1 MPHRLTVVTSGSLS
15 PLRRAYKTIIFVF
28 MLFLL
33 IVGCNQ
39 AVTTPTVNKIPQ
51 QTLITPSLLPATSTA
66 SLADTQQPSPS
77 PTQPPISVWI
87 PEYFPEK
94 MRSSISLPTGYS
106 QATAP
111 MGDVALE
118 IGQGTGDP
126 ASQWIYALVAPFPTV
141 TDGVTSNELH
151 NAWIGEPNPSFKG
164 SPILMDASTLGVL
177 TAFWGTPAPSAV
189 QLLPEDQLVDY
200 AWDNRPSWVIVP
212 FEKINPRWKTLTIDG
227 QSPIR
232 KDFDPSSYPLTVPF
246 SLSSNIE
253 VNPNELGI
261 PSTNRDSSKLT
272 TVAMTGVTAMVR
284 ATAYTMEIKGVTY
297 PAEDIGPILA
307 DADLTHISNE
317 IPFSPDCPYPS
328 FSMDTLVFCSS
339 PSYIELLKEV
349 GTDIIEL
356 TGDHFMDFD
365 TEATLY
371 TLQMYD
377 EQGWPYFGG
386 GANADEARQPV
397 LLENNG
403 NKLAFMGCNVGCEV
417 KNEIPCDAIATDSH
431 PGAAQCDFDWLSTE
445 IPSLREQGYQV
456 IFTFQHR
463 EYYTYTTEPILDYD
477 FGQIASFGAAIV
489 SGSQAHQ
496 PHGFSLTEG
505 SFIHYGL
512 GNLFFDQYHF
522 CAGYACDD
530 AFIDRHVFYGGQH
543 ISTEL
548 ITIRFVD
555 TARPRLMT
563 PEERARFLD
572 TIFKASGW

>member
-1 MPHRLTVVTSGSLS
+1 MPHRLTVVTSGYLS
-15 PLRRAYKTIIFVF
+15 PLRRAYKTIIFVS

-317 IPFSPDCPYPS
+317 IPFSPDCPFPS

-403 NKLAFMGCNVGCEV
+403 NKLAFMGCNVGC
-417 KNEIPCDAIATDSH
+417 
-431 PGAAQCDFDWLSTE
+431 
-445 IPSLREQGYQV
+445 
-456 IFTFQHR
+456 
-463 EYYTYTTEPILDYD
+463 
-477 FGQIASFGAAIV
+477 
-489 SGSQAHQ
+489 
-496 PHGFSLTEG
+496 
-505 SFIHYGL
+505 
-512 GNLFFDQYHF
+512 
-522 CAGYACDD
+522 
-530 AFIDRHVFYGGQH
+530 
-543 ISTEL
+543 
-548 ITIRFVD
+548 
-555 TARPRLMT
+555 
-563 PEERARFLD
+563 
-572 TIFKASGW
+572 